1 VIGLEFLRHR
11 NRFLARFADIIFQQ
25 NQVTA
30 GNMSVF
36 ASYMQ
41 GRFCLYKTMFFPGV
55 RLALNTRNI
64 LMSKSQLQ
72 LKIFFTASGQATNE
86 NSHAY
91 PLGTAIFKFPG
102 QTS

>member
-1 VIGLEFLRHR
+1 
-11 NRFLARFADIIFQQ
+11 
-25 NQVTA
+25 
-30 GNMSVF
+30 
-36 ASYMQ
+36 
-41 GRFCLYKTMFFPGV
+41 MFFPGV
-55 RLALNTRNI
+55 RLALNTSNI

-72 LKIFFTASGQATNE
+72 LKIFFNASGQAANE